1 MAKIKG
7 NLTRITMNIPNEM
20 LEKIED
26 IGLMK
31 GMNRTQTILMALSNF
46 IDFKESLI
54 YTPKLIDLVK
64 KEQEKELKRLTKK

>member
-7 NLTRITMNIPNEM
+7 NLTRVTMNIPNEM

-26 IGLMK
+26 IGMMK

-46 IDFKESLI
+46 IDFKEALN
-54 YTPKLIDLVK
+54 YTPKLIEIVK
-64 KEQEKELKRLTKK
+64 KEQEKELKRLTRK

>member
-7 NLTRITMNIPNEM
+7 NLTRISINIPNEM

-46 IDFKESLI
+46 IDLKEALN
-54 YTPKLIDLVK
+54 YTPKLIEIVK
-64 KEQEKELKRLTKK
+64 KEQEKELKKLIKK

>member
-7 NLTRITMNIPNEM
+7 NLTRVTMNIPNEM

-26 IGLMK
+26 IGMMK

-46 IDFKESLI
+46 IDFKEALN
-54 YTPKLIDLVK
+54 YTPKLIEIVK